1 MELNTTREG
10 LDLVIEKARV
20 EHPEAYAKTILYG
33 NLLSRESLR
42 RFHAHGLESF
52 RISLG
57 HEAHQRKAS
66 EIIRLA
72 EPVLVVSTS
81 LYWDIEHAHQQPTE
95 FTWKGYKMTNA
106 SVDGRSAF
114 MTFEKGSVRGLCA
127 PISECRAFRSMP
139 SLNALC
145 LNCDRV
151 VPFERSIECCCLS
164 TVYCSEECKSQH
176 DSVHANRCNEERAH
190 AFSLVQRHRESGI
203 WPFVVG
209 FFERGVDAVPF
220 EEAIKIPLVPTMLLD
235 HSPFAAAKVLLLN
248 NELVRQSNQDFDMH
262 TARAEEAMAT
272 LLLEEEGE
280 QTVQQARRSRRHRTK
295 GRQTIKATTEAAT
308 TEETMAEI
316 VETGEEVVPR
326 STTSNPPP
334 EVMCPITH
342 ELMKDPVVIC
352 DGYTF
357 ERHAIENW
365 FQRSWT
371 NPMTGAPVGSVALIP
386 NISVRIMC
394 QSYRDAAK
402 F

>member
-1 MELNTTREG
+1 MQAMQEVQEGKEESDLATIRAWRETR
-10 LDLVIEKARV
+10 
-20 EHPEAYAKTILYG
+20 PMAYT
-33 NLLSRESLR
+33 R
-42 RFHAHGLESF
+42 RMLKDHH
-52 RISLG
+52 
-57 HEAHQRKAS
+57 
-66 EIIRLA
+66 
-72 EPVLVVSTS
+72 T
-81 LYWDIEHAHQQPTE
+81 Y
-95 FTWKGYKMTNA
+95 
-106 SVDGRSAF
+106 
-114 MTFEKGSVRGLCA
+114 
-127 PISECRAFRSMP
+127 
-139 SLNALC
+139 
-145 LNCDRV
+145 
-151 VPFERSIECCCLS
+151 
-164 TVYCSEECKSQH
+164 
-176 DSVHANRCNEERAH
+176 
-190 AFSLVQRHRESGI
+190 
-203 WPFVVG
+203 
-209 FFERGVDAVPF
+209 F
-220 EEAIKIPLVPTMLLD
+220 EEAIKIPFVPTMLLD

-262 TARAEEAMAT
+262 TARAEEAMTT

-308 TEETMAEI
+308 TEGTMAEI

-386 NISVRIMC
+386 NISVRILC